1 MPMAWLRRLLG
12 MASERSDDIV
22 AASAPGGSTPDAE
35 LLLPRKIGGLI
46 ATIDAI
52 GFVGQHTTSP
62 NGRFNL
68 LWQDRAS
75 INGTLRGGRY
85 VLIDS
90 GRLVV
95 DAPMARPQHGMV
107 ANNGT
112 FILNDWGT
120 SDELSG
126 TFHAFSS
133 NGGRIASRRFTA
145 NLLNNGLSDDGA
157 LAVVQTCNAPGSPDS
172 SVLAVFDLA
181 AGKEL
186 ACWQPVSGW
195 ADGYEFPGEDRVR
208 MIRRDRPP
216 LDYRLDGEFLDRAL
230 WYSDG
235 VSRGEHHVIREALK
249 HGQAVTELAPADLRK
264 GAKVALADPDDRF
277 RSQSFRLLGEIEE
290 LAGDD
295 RAAIE
300 AYRQA
305 LEINPRIGVAKRAA
319 ALSKRI
325 GGGG

>member
-1 MPMAWLRRLLG
+1 
-12 MASERSDDIV
+12 MASTRADDVV
-22 AASAPGGSTPDAE
+22 ATAAPGGPTPGAD
-35 LLLPRKIGGLI
+35 LLKPRKVGGLI

-52 GFVGQHTTSP
+52 DFVGQHTTSL

-75 INGTLRGGRY
+75 INGTVRGGRY
-85 VLIDS
+85 VLLDS

-95 DAPMARPQHGMV
+95 DAPMARPQHGKV
-107 ANNGT
+107 ADNGT
-112 FILNDWGT
+112 FILNDWGA

-133 NGGRIASRRFTA
+133 DGGRIASRGFRA

-172 SVLAVFDLA
+172 SILAVFDLA

-208 MIRRDRPP
+208 MIRRGRPP

-235 VSRGEHHVIREALK
+235 VSRGEHHVIRDALE
-249 HGQAVTELAPADLRK
+249 HGHAVTGLVPAELRT
-264 GAKVALADPDDRF
+264 GVEVALADPDDRF
-277 RSQSFRLLGEIEE
+277 RAQSFRLLGEIEE

-305 LEINPRIGVAKRAA
+305 LEMNPRIGVAKRAA

-325 GGGG
+325 GGR